1 MLVGTQKK
9 RHLYSRSF
17 ETRGRCSWKSRNTR
31 APSII
36 VFNTR
41 RFVFFSF
48 FYFLA
53 RVFNYGTQ
61 QSRGTE

>member
-9 RHLYSRSF
+9 RHLYSRSL

-41 RFVFFSF
+41 SIFFF
-48 FYFLA
+48 FFFFLA